1 MSVFRP
7 TQVQLSQITF
17 SELKKAGPSKT
28 SYINYQNAQTGKQ
41 QRLIVQFPKM
51 FAPFGASYYN
61 PDNTPISEKM
71 PKYNVQLS
79 LDEKVKGVADFVK
92 LLSGLD
98 KIVKKRALK
107 NKDWKKQLPKGL
119 DEAGL
124 KYCYKQVIKAS
135 GNEKYADSVN
145 TKVPIDWNNK
155 QPLLQLYGKNK
166 DKLDVTFETIENL
179 LPKLSELKGL
189 VQISNVWFVSQKFGI
204 TLKIIQGMVY
214 PRETLT
220 GFSLLDDTDDEGSD
234 NEQEESEEDE
244 EEEEEVEVETDDE
257 DDE

>member
-1 MSVFRP
+1 MSVLRS
-7 TQVQLSQITF
+7 TQVQTSQIVF

-28 SYINYQNAQTGKQ
+28 SYINYQNATTGKQ

-71 PKYNVQLS
+71 PKFNVQLS
-79 LDEKVKGVADFVK
+79 LDEKVKGVTDFVK
-92 LLSGLD
+92 LLNSLD
-98 KIVKKRALK
+98 KIVKKKALK

-124 KYCYKQVIKAS
+124 KYCYKSVVKAS
-135 GNEKYADSVN
+135 GNEKYSDSVN

-189 VQISNVWFVSQKFGI
+189 IQISNVWFVNKKFGI
-204 TLKIIQGMVY
+204 TIKLLQGMVY
-214 PRETLT
+214 PKESLS
-220 GFSLLDDTDDEGSD
+220 GFSLLDDSDDEGSD
-234 NEQEESEEDE
+234 EEEESDD

>member
-1 MSVFRP
+1 
-7 TQVQLSQITF
+7 
-17 SELKKAGPSKT
+17 
-28 SYINYQNAQTGKQ
+28 
-41 QRLIVQFPKM
+41 
-51 FAPFGASYYN
+51 
-61 PDNTPISEKM
+61 M
-71 PKYNVQLS
+71 PKYNVQLA
-79 LDEKVKGVADFVK
+79 LDEKVKGVDAFIK

-98 KIVKKRALK
+98 KLVKKKALK

-124 KYCYKQVIKAS
+124 KYCYKSVIKTS
-135 GNEKYADSVN
+135 SNEKYADSVN

-155 QPLLQLYGKNK
+155 QPALQLYGKNK

-189 VQISNVWFVSQKFGI
+189 IQISNVWFVNKKFGI
-204 TLKIIQGMVY
+204 TIKLLQGMVY
-214 PRETLT
+214 PKETLS
-220 GFSLLDDTDDEGSD
+220 GFSLLDDSDDEGSD
-234 NEQEESEEDE
+234 NEAEESDD

>member
-1 MSVFRP
+1 
-7 TQVQLSQITF
+7 
-17 SELKKAGPSKT
+17 
-28 SYINYQNAQTGKQ
+28 
-41 QRLIVQFPKM
+41 
-51 FAPFGASYYN
+51 
-61 PDNTPISEKM
+61 M

-119 DEAGL
+119 DEIAL
-124 KYCYKQVIKAS
+124 KYCYKSTVKPS

-145 TKVPIDWNNK
+145 TKVPVDWNNK
-155 QPLLQLYGKNK
+155 QPALQLYGKKK

-189 VQISNVWFVSQKFGI
+189 IQISNVWFVNKKFGI
-204 TLKIIQGMVY
+204 TIKLLQGMVY
-214 PRETLT
+214 PKETLS
-220 GFSLLDDTDDEGSD
+220 GFSLLDDSDDEGS
-234 NEQEESEEDE
+234 EEEEESDE

>member
-1 MSVFRP
+1 MSVLRSS
-7 TQVQLSQITF
+7 QVVVSQIVF

-28 SYINYQNAQTGKQ
+28 SYVNYQDATTGKS

-92 LLSGLD
+92 LLSSLD
-98 KIVKKRALK
+98 KLIKKKALK
-107 NKDWKKQLPKGL
+107 SKDWKKQLPKGI

-124 KYCYKQVIKAS
+124 KYCYKPVVKAS
-135 GNEKYADSVN
+135 GNEKYSDSVN
-145 TKVPIDWNNK
+145 TKVPVDWNNK
-155 QPLLQLYGKNK
+155 QPALQLYGKKK

-189 VQISNVWFVSQKFGI
+189 VQISNVWFVNKKFGLTI
-204 TLKIIQGMVY
+204 KLLQGMVY
-214 PRETLT
+214 PKESLS
-220 GFSLLDDTDDEGSD
+220 GFSLLDDSDE
-234 NEQEESEEDE
+234 EEEEEEESDE

-257 DDE
+257 EAE

>member
-1 MSVFRP
+1 MSVQRP
-7 TQVQLSQITF
+7 AQVQLSQIVF

-79 LDEKVKGVADFVK
+79 LDEKVKGVDAFTK

-124 KYCYKQVIKAS
+124 KYCYKPTIKPS

-145 TKVPIDWNNK
+145 TKVPVDWNNK

-189 VQISNVWFVSQKFGI
+189 IQISNVWFVNKKFGVTI
-204 TLKIIQGMVY
+204 KLLQGMVY
-214 PRETLT
+214 PKESLS
-220 GFSLLDDTDDEGSD
+220 GFSLLDDSDDEGSD
-234 NEQEESEEDE
+234 EEAEESEE